1 MHTGRPLTGA
11 AGMALAVAIL
21 VGGCTPE
28 QSLGSGP
35 QFARGNRTGVP
46 GQAIGEVEIVWPG
59 GKGRDIAPGEEKL
72 AFADIMIVDN
82 TTLDDD
88 LGEPQLPGQFPHG
101 KFVYRVLNADG
112 TLHREIV
119 AAITGAVFD
128 YDEHKVYALGEVV
141 SDEKLCSGSGGCD
154 GHDGG
159 DEGGCGGDTGGCT
172 GEEGGCSGGGDM
184 GGGCT
189 GETGETGGC
198 TGGGE
203 MGGGEMG
210 GGCTGETGE
219 TGGCTGGGH
228 TGGGVGGV
236 PGNEPRVGQI
246 VVIKLHDKATPAF
259 SDDGDPTND
268 DGITWKWF
276 LAETAPTIDT
286 YAAWSHLCK
295 KTIIGGNLTVL
306 PARP

>member
-1 MHTGRPLTGA
+1 MRSMHTGRPLTGA

-128 YDEHKVYALGEVV
+128 YDLQKVYALGEVV

-159 DEGGCGGDTGGCT
+159 DGSD
-172 GEEGGCSGGGDM
+172 GGCSGGGGHS
-184 GGGCT
+184 GGGS
-189 GETGETGGC
+189 
-198 TGGGE
+198 
-203 MGGGEMG
+203 
-210 GGCTGETGE
+210 
-219 TGGCTGGGH
+219 
-228 TGGGVGGV
+228 V
-236 PGNEPRVGQI
+236 PGKESRVGQ
-246 VVIKLHDKATPAF
+246 VVVVKVHDRSSP
-259 SDDGDPTND
+259 GDPADEDTPG
-268 DGITWKWF
+268 DGITWKWY
-276 LAETAPTIDT
+276 LLDSWAWKTAEEQGEPLLGVIEE
-286 YAAWSHLCK
+286 WPHLCK
-295 KTIIGGNLTVL
+295 KEIIGGNVVVHMPQT
-306 PARP
+306 P